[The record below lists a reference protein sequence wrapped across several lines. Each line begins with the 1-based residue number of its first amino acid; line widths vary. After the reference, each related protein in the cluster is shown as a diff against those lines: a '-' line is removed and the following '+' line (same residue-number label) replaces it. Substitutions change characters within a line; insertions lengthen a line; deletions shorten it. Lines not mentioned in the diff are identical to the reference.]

1 MANNDGKELTGHIT
15 IDKDRFPVDS
25 AIYMGPK
32 TLMTVEYCGN
42 HIYRNGKLERILN
55 DYGYYANGAYHFN
68 ITDYHGNIRAV
79 IREDGI
85 LEETSS
91 YYPYGGL
98 MGSGSMGVQPYKY
111 GGKELDRENGLD
123 LYDSHARMYD
133 PIIGRTTTID
143 PLAEK
148 YTHLSPYLWC
158 AANPLKYVDPSG
170 RFLFENISNF
180 NSYPV
185 ISVMPS
191 NYKNDKAL
199 LRDYQVC
206 KQENMPI
213 VLVDDVSDFAN
224 ALADLQNRYIMTS
237 VFSINSHGSTGS
249 FYIGNEH
256 VNAESDYSVLRTGLK
271 HKTVFINACNTT
283 LDTYGEAMIE
293 NFSIKTEST
302 VIGSKHPI
310 LSGYKY
316 DGSLNLN
323 YHKSI
328 PLKNNNSN
336 KYMISSEGTEAETIT
351 NLRMTKKDIIWDE
364 KIFIPFKSPIK

>member
-1 MANNDGKELTGHIT
+1 MTGMPI
-15 IDKDRFPVDS
+15 K
-25 AIYMGPK
+25 
-32 TLMTVEYCGN
+32 
-42 HIYRNGKLERILN
+42 YRL
-55 DYGYYANGAYHFN
+55 
-68 ITDYHGNIRAV
+68 RAV
-79 IREDGI
+79 IREDGT
-85 LEETSS
+85 LEENSN
-91 YYPYGGL
+91 YYPYKGL
-98 MGSGSMGVQPYKY
+98 MGSGSMSVQPYKF
-111 GGKELDRENGLD
+111 GGKELDRIGGINH
-123 LYDSHARMYD
+123 YDFHARQLQLPILHFYQQD
-133 PIIGRTTTID
+133 PYAD
-143 PLAEK
+143 K
-148 YTHLSPYLWC
+148 YPHLSPYLYC
-158 AANPLKYVDPSG
+158 AGNPLRYVDPSG
-170 RFLFENISNF
+170 KFLFENISNF

-185 ISVMPS
+185 ISVIPS

-213 VLVDDVSDFAN
+213 VLVDDVLDFAN
-224 ALADLQNRYIMTS
+224 ALADLQNRYTMTS

-249 FYIGNEH
+249 FYIGNEY

-323 YHKSI
+323 YHKPI
-328 PLKNNNSN
+328 PLKNINSN
-336 KYMISSEGTEAETIT
+336 KYMISSEGSEAETIT

-364 KIFIPFKSPIK
+364 KFFTPFKSPIK

>member
-42 HIYRNGKLERILN
+42 YIYRNGKLERVLN
-55 DYGYYANGAYHFN
+55 DYGYYADGAYHFN
-68 ITDYHGNIRAV
+68 ITDYQGNIRAV
-79 IREDGI
+79 IREDGT

-170 RFLFENISNF
+170 KKLRFAKGTTLPFVVNFYTATLFMKQNGTFDNIQKIIDSPNVYYIADGSQFFKPNQFNGIKKTIFWNPNVGLITTKNKLLSPATMLDHEFQHCVNYEVDKNKYINQIDIENEVYTTEEEKS
-180 NSYPV
+180 V
-185 ISVMPS
+185 IENRERQTAIKHNEINNNEKTREDHFGQEFYTRTPS
-191 NYKNDKAL
+191 STTIVTDI
-199 LRDYQVC
+199 DY
-206 KQENMPI
+206 I
-213 VLVDDVSDFAN
+213 F
-224 ALADLQNRYIMTS
+224 
-237 VFSINSHGSTGS
+237 
-249 FYIGNEH
+249 
-256 VNAESDYSVLRTGLK
+256 RTGKMLLTRNKNKLK
-271 HKTVFINACNTT
+271 Q
-283 LDTYGEAMIE
+283 YR
-293 NFSIKTEST
+293 
-302 VIGSKHPI
+302 
-310 LSGYKY
+310 
-316 DGSLNLN
+316 
-323 YHKSI
+323 
-328 PLKNNNSN
+328 SN
-336 KYMISSEGTEAETIT
+336 H
-351 NLRMTKKDIIWDE
+351 N
-364 KIFIPFKSPIK
+364 